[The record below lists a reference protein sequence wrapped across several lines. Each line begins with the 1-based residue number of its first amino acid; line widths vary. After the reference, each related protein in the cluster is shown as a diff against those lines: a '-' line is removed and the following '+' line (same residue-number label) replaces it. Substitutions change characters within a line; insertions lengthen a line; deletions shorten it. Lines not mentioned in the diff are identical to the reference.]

1 MMGQLNSFSARGE
14 GDLNKSFPKIQIPR
28 GDVDASI

>member
-1 MMGQLNSFSARGE
+1 MMGQLNSFSARRE
-14 GDLNKSFPKIQIPR
+14 GHLDKNFPKIQIPR